1 MAARAGAK
9 DDFVAIEIKAGLD
22 KGKRVIPVLVGGAS
36 MPRADLLPEPI
47 QALARRNAVGL
58 RPERFKADCQGLM
71 TALREQLTA
80 AAGERA
86 ARTDA
91 ERAAAEAERKRR
103 EGEDAAR
110 IAAAEER
117 ARAQTVA
124 GLSSEEIRKA
134 EELAN
139 WDFIKDRGQP
149 QGLRDHLARFPAGVT
164 APYAQTKLEGLVW
177 AGLGLSPGIT
187 ALQAFVDEFP
197 KGVHAEPAKA
207 RCRRLQSSDAML
219 AIIAVS
225 CSRFVRMEQASC
237 SR

>member
-1 MAARAGAK
+1 MWKTFVIKHMA
-9 DDFVAIEIKAGLD
+9 
-22 KGKRVIPVLVGGAS
+22 PVV
-36 MPRADLLPEPI
+36 
-47 QALARRNAVGL
+47 L
-58 RPERFKADCQGLM
+58 RMDHAHTHVDG
-71 TALREQLTA
+71 
-80 AAGERA
+80 
-86 ARTDA
+86 
-91 ERAAAEAERKRR
+91 
-103 EGEDAAR
+103 
-110 IAAAEER
+110 
-117 ARAQTVA
+117 
-124 GLSSEEIRKA
+124 
-134 EELAN
+134 
-139 WDFIKDRGQP
+139 KDRGQP